1 MHRKIQYAVVGL
13 AIGVILLGCAFAA
26 SNNTEAVNASDERVA
41 ITTATPK
48 GTEKPEITHLLY
60 TTTDAPTTTN
70 EPTPDPDEEDIE
82 MLAKLIWG
90 EARGVEST
98 TEKAAVVWCVLNRV
112 DAKGY
117 PNTIAEVVTQRKQF
131 VGYDADYPATETN
144 KLIAEDVLRRWYAEK
159 TGITNVGRILP
170 KDYIY
175 FTGDGKQN
183 HFTSEWKSDDT
194 WDWSLPSPYEN

>member
-26 SNNTEAVNASDERVA
+26 SNNTEAVNASDERAA

>member
-13 AIGVILLGCAFAA
+13 AIGVILIGCAFAA
-26 SNNTEAVNASDERVA
+26 SNNTEAVNASDERA
-41 ITTATPK
+41 ATTATPK

-60 TTTDAPTTTN
+60 TTTGAPTTST
-70 EPTPDPDEEDIE
+70 EPTHDPDEEDIE

-117 PNTIAEVVTQRKQF
+117 PSTIAEVVTQRKQF

-183 HFTSEWKSDDT
+183 HFASEWKSDDT